1 MLAKPKLHITEI
13 LISKS
18 LINPYIIHDQC
29 FSVNNV
35 LREENEMKEEIKHSE
50 TSVECNIKMLLI
62 WSEKHMTKMV

>member
-1 MLAKPKLHITEI
+1 MLAKPKLHTIEI

-18 LINPYIIHDQC
+18 LINPYIIQDKC

-50 TSVECNIKMLLI
+50 TFVEYNIKMLLI